1 MSLADLNLKFSY
13 NNQNCDIIK
22 DFLEPVLSEAIE
34 YDRAVGFFLPLH

>member
-22 DFLEPVLSEAIE
+22 DFLEPALSEAIE
-34 YDRAVGFFLPLH
+34 YDRA